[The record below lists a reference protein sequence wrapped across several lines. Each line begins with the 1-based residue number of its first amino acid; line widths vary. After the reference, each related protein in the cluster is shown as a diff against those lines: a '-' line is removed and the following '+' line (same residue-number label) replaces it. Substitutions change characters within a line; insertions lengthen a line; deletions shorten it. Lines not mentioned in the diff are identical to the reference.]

1 MSYMRSNSNLNT
13 GVCAFL
19 SKLVS
24 ELCTVVIYLLLSP
37 DQRTSDGVLD

>member
-1 MSYMRSNSNLNT
+1 MACHSILVT
-13 GVCAFL
+13 GVYAFL

-24 ELCTVVIYLLLSP
+24 ELCTVAIYLLLSP